1 MNMFLISLFEFGEI
15 KCLKFVRLQ
24 KKRLCQVI
32 MSRMLKIEQKGLL
45 SSKVLFVLF
54 LACETLLPDITAF
67 FVI

>member
-1 MNMFLISLFEFGEI
+1 MNTFLISLFEFGEI

-45 SSKVLFVLF
+45 SLIFICTDYGLKRKISGLN
-54 LACETLLPDITAF
+54 
-67 FVI
+67 